1 MAGRHSGLTTAIVGR
16 TWLLDSVAEMVRDAI
31 GNILR
36 ARAANTPD
44 RVCCAMDKN
53 VYTYAE
59 MDQRSDELAA
69 GLARLGISKGER
81 VATLAPNRAELLELF
96 YGVAKTGAAQVPLNA
111 YLKGEF
117 LLHQLRQSRSGILV
131 TDAAGR
137 EAVAPV
143 RSQLPDLRAVIMLD
157 EAERGEISYASLFDH
172 VGMPPRVELTAADT
186 MSILYTSGTTGLP
199 KGCVASH
206 GYYCRSGEI
215 IGHALEVV
223 DGDVLFAG
231 LPLFHAGARLVTV
244 TLPLV
249 YGIPAY
255 LQGTFSA
262 RAYFPRAKEVGATLM
277 IAVGAMG
284 AAILATEPSPA
295 DSDHKVTRIMCAPL
309 SLEAQATFRERFG
322 VDPWVDI
329 FGQTECMPTTLTP
342 LSSDRRDPNG
352 CGIGAPDLDVALLD
366 DEGNVLKG
374 EATGEICLR
383 PKAPYAMFDGYFE
396 NPTATLDAFRGLWY
410 HTGDYGR
417 RLPSG
422 AFAFIDRKKDSL
434 RRRGENISS
443 FELEQ
448 AIDAHPAIIESAVVA
463 VPSDLGEDDIKAC
476 IAVSSPIE
484 PAELFD
490 FFKNNLPYFTIPR
503 YVDFLDTLP
512 RNGVGRVLK
521 HKLREAGNTTGTWD
535 FEAMDLTVDK
545 QERR

>member
-1 MAGRHSGLTTAIVGR
+1 
-16 TWLLDSVAEMVRDAI
+16 MVRDAI

-36 ARAANTPD
+36 ARAGRMPD
-44 RVCCAMDKN
+44 RVCCAMDEN

-59 MDQRSDELAA
+59 MDQRSDALAA
-69 GLARLGISKGER
+69 GLAQLGVGRGEQ
-81 VATLAPNRAELLELF
+81 VAMLAPNRTELLELF

-117 LLHQLRQSRSGILV
+117 LLHQLRQSRSGFLV
-131 TDAAGR
+131 ADAAGR
-137 EAVAPV
+137 EAVAPL
-143 RSQLPDLRAVIMLD
+143 RSQLPDLRTVIMLD
-157 EAERGEISYASLFDH
+157 DAEDGEIAYASLFDR
-172 VGMPPRVELTAADT
+172 GDTPLRVELTAADT

-223 DGDVLFAG
+223 EGDVLFAG
-231 LPLFHAGARLVTV
+231 LPLFHAGAQLVTV
-244 TLPLV
+244 TLPLI
-249 YGIPAY
+249 YGMPAY
-255 LQGTFSA
+255 LQRTFSA
-262 RAYFPRAKEVGATLM
+262 RVYFPRAKEVGATLM

-295 DSDHKVTRIMCAPL
+295 DRDHKVTRIMCAPL
-309 SLEAQATFRERFG
+309 TLEGQATFRERFG

-366 DEGNVLKG
+366 DEGNVLHG

-383 PKAPYAMFDGYFE
+383 PTAPYVMFDGYFE
-396 NPTATLDAFRGLWY
+396 NPTATLEALRGLWH

-422 AFAFIDRKKDSL
+422 AFTFVDRKKDSL

-448 AIDAHPAIIESAVVA
+448 AIDAHSAIVESAVVA
-463 VPSDLGEDDIKAC
+463 VASDLGEDDIKAC
-476 IAVSSPIE
+476 IVTSSPIE

-490 FFKNNLPYFTIPR
+490 FFKTNLPYFAIPR
-503 YVDFLDTLP
+503 YVDFLDALP
-512 RNGVGRVLK
+512 RNGIGRVMK
-521 HKLREAGNTTGTWD
+521 HKLREAGNTTETWD
-535 FEAMDLTVDK
+535 FEALDLTVAK
-545 QERR
+545 EERR

>member
-1 MAGRHSGLTTAIVGR
+1 
-16 TWLLDSVAEMVRDAI
+16 MVRDAI

-36 ARAANTPD
+36 TRASSTPD
-44 RVCCAMDKN
+44 HVCCAMDES
-53 VYTYAE
+53 VFTYAE
-59 MDQRSDELAA
+59 MNQRSDALAA
-69 GLARLGISKGER
+69 GLARLGAGPGEQ
-81 VATLAPNRAELLELF
+81 VAMLAPNRIELLEIF
-96 YGVAKTGAAQVPLNA
+96 YGAAKTGAAQVPLNA

-117 LLHQLRQSRSGILV
+117 LLHQLRQSRSSILV

-137 EAVAPV
+137 EALAPV
-143 RSQLPDLRAVIMLD
+143 RSQLPNLRTVIMLD
-157 EAERGEISYASLFDH
+157 EAGDDEVPYASLFDH
-172 VGMPPRVELTAADT
+172 GDAPLAVELTAADT

-206 GYYCRSGEI
+206 GYYCRSAEI
-215 IGHALEVV
+215 IGAALEVTE
-223 DGDVLFAG
+223 GDILFAG

-284 AAILATEPSPA
+284 AAILATEPSEA
-295 DSDHKVTRIMCAPL
+295 DRDHNVTRIMCAPL
-309 SLEAQATFRERFG
+309 SLESQATFRNRFG

-342 LSSDRRDPNG
+342 LSSDQRDPNG
-352 CGIGAPDLDVALLD
+352 CGIGAPDLEVALLD
-366 DEGNVLKG
+366 DEGHVLHG

-383 PKAPYAMFDGYFE
+383 PKVPHAMFEGYFD
-396 NPTATLDAFRGLWY
+396 NPTATLEAFRGLWY
-410 HTGDYGR
+410 HSGDNGR

-422 AFAFIDRKKDSL
+422 AFAFIDRKNDSL

-448 AIDAHPAIIESAVVA
+448 AIDAHPVIVESAVVA
-463 VPSDLGEDDIKAC
+463 VASHLGEDDIKAC
-476 IAVSSPIE
+476 IVAGSPIE

-490 FFKNNLPYFTIPR
+490 FFKNHLPYFAIPR
-503 YVDFLDTLP
+503 YVDFLDALP

-521 HKLREAGNTTGTWD
+521 HKLREAGNTAETWD
-535 FEAMDLTVDK
+535 FEAMDLIVAK

>member
-1 MAGRHSGLTTAIVGR
+1 
-16 TWLLDSVAEMVRDAI
+16 MVRDAI

-36 ARAANTPD
+36 ARAARTPD
-44 RVCCAMDKN
+44 RVCCAMDEN
-53 VYTYAE
+53 VFTFGE
-59 MDQRSDELAA
+59 MDRRSDALAA
-69 GLARLGISKGER
+69 GLAQLGAGRGER
-81 VATLAPNRAELLELF
+81 VATLAPNRTELLELF
-96 YGVAKTGAAQVPLNA
+96 YGAAKTGAAQVPLNA

-117 LLHQLRQSRSGILV
+117 LLHQLRQSRSGLLV

-137 EAVAPV
+137 EAVAPL
-143 RSQLPDLRAVIMLD
+143 RDQLPDLRAVIMLD
-157 EAERGEISYASLFDH
+157 DAEDGEIPYASLFDR
-172 VGMPPRVELTAADT
+172 GDTPPRLELTAADT

-206 GYYCRSGEI
+206 GYYCRSGEL
-215 IGHALEVV
+215 IGQALEVTEH
-223 DGDVLFAG
+223 DILFAG

-295 DSDHKVTRIMCAPL
+295 DRGHKVSRIMCAPL

-322 VDPWVDI
+322 VEPWVDV

-352 CGIGAPDLDVALLD
+352 CGIGAPDLDVGLLD
-366 DEGNVLKG
+366 DEDNVLNG

-383 PKAPYAMFDGYFE
+383 PKAKYAMFDGYFE
-396 NPTATLDAFRGLWY
+396 NPTATLEALRGLWY

-422 AFAFIDRKKDSL
+422 AYAFVDRKKDSL

-448 AIDAHPAIIESAVVA
+448 AIDAHPAIAESAAVA
-463 VPSDLGEDDIKAC
+463 VASELGEDDIKAC
-476 IAVSSPIE
+476 IVADSPIE

-490 FFKNNLPYFTIPR
+490 FFKNNLPYFAIPR
-503 YVDFLDTLP
+503 YVDFLDALP
-512 RNGVGRVLK
+512 RNGVGRVMK
-521 HKLREAGNTTGTWD
+521 HKLREAGNTAETWD
-535 FEAMDLTVDK
+535 FEAMDLTVARE
-545 QERR
+545 ERR

>member
-1 MAGRHSGLTTAIVGR
+1 M
-16 TWLLDSVAEMVRDAI
+16 DD
-31 GNILR
+31 NI
-36 ARAANTPD
+36 
-44 RVCCAMDKN
+44 
-53 VYTYAE
+53 YTYAA
-59 MDQRSDELAA
+59 MDQRSDALAA
-69 GLARLGISKGER
+69 GLARLGVAKGEQI
-81 VATLAPNRAELLELF
+81 AMLAPNRIELLEVF
-96 YGVAKTGAAQVPLNA
+96 YGAAKTGAAQVPLNA
-111 YLKGEF
+111 YLKGDF
-117 LLHQLRQSRSGILV
+117 LLHQLRQSRSGFLV

-137 EAVAPV
+137 EALAPV

-157 EAERGEISYASLFDH
+157 EAEDGEIPYASLFDH
-172 VGMPPRVELTAADT
+172 GDAPPQVELTATDT

-215 IGHALEVV
+215 IGAALEVTK
-223 DGDVLFAG
+223 DDILFAG

-244 TLPLV
+244 TLPLI

-262 RAYFPRAKEVGATLM
+262 RAYFPRAQEVGATLM

-284 AAILATEPSPA
+284 AAILATEPTPA
-295 DSDHKVTRIMCAPL
+295 DRDHKVTRIMCAPL
-309 SLEAQATFRERFG
+309 SLESQATFRDRFG

-329 FGQTECMPTTLTP
+329 FGQTECMPATLTTL
-342 LSSDRRDPNG
+342 SSNRRDPNG
-352 CGIGAPDLDVALLD
+352 CGIGARDLEVALLD
-366 DEGNVLKG
+366 DEGYVLDG

-383 PKAPYAMFDGYFE
+383 PKAPYAMFNGYFD
-396 NPTATLDAFRGLWY
+396 NPTATLEAFRGLWY
-410 HTGDYGR
+410 HTGDNGR

-448 AIDAHPAIIESAVVA
+448 AIDAHPVIVESAVVA
-463 VPSDLGEDDIKAC
+463 VASELGEDDIKAC
-476 IAVSSPIE
+476 IVTSSPVE
-484 PAELFD
+484 AAELFD
-490 FFKNNLPYFTIPR
+490 FFKSNLPYFAVPR
-503 YVDFLDTLP
+503 YVDFLDALP

-521 HKLREAGNTTGTWD
+521 HKLRDAGNTAQTWD
-535 FEAMDLTVDK
+535 FEAMDLTITK

>member
-1 MAGRHSGLTTAIVGR
+1 MI
-16 TWLLDSVAEMVRDAI
+16 RDAI

-36 ARAANTPD
+36 ARASSAPD
-44 RVCCAMDKN
+44 AVCCAMDDT

-59 MDQRSDELAA
+59 MDRRSDALAA
-69 GLARLGISKGER
+69 GLASLGARPGEQ
-81 VATLAPNRAELLELF
+81 VAMLAPNRIELLEIF
-96 YGVAKTGAAQVPLNA
+96 YGAAKTGAAQVPLNA

-117 LLHQLRQSRSGILV
+117 LLHQLRQSRSGILI

-137 EAVAPV
+137 EALAPL

-157 EAERGEISYASLFDH
+157 EAQGDEVPYASLFDH
-172 VGMPPRVELTAADT
+172 GATPPPVELTAADT

-199 KGCVASH
+199 KGCVATH

-215 IGHALEVV
+215 IGAALEVT
-223 DGDVLFAG
+223 DKDILFAG

-249 YGIPAY
+249 YGIPTY

-262 RAYFPRAKEVGATLM
+262 RAYFPRAREVGATLM

-284 AAILATEPSPA
+284 AAILATEPTQ
-295 DSDHKVTRIMCAPL
+295 DDRDHKVTRIMCAPL
-309 SLEAQATFRERFG
+309 SLEGQATFRDRFG
-322 VDPWVDI
+322 VDPWVDV
-329 FGQTECMPTTLTP
+329 FGQTECMPATLTP

-352 CGIGAPDLDVALLD
+352 CGIGAPDLDVQLLD
-366 DEGNVLKG
+366 DEGYVLDG

-383 PKAPYAMFDGYFE
+383 PKAPYAMFEGYFE
-396 NPTATLDAFRGLWY
+396 DSAATLEAFRGLWY

-422 AFAFIDRKKDSL
+422 AFAFVDRKKDSL

-448 AIDAHPAIIESAVVA
+448 AIDAHPAIVESAVVA
-463 VPSDLGEDDIKAC
+463 VPSELGEDDIKAC
-476 IAVSSPIE
+476 VAASSAIT

-490 FFKNNLPYFTIPR
+490 FFKNNLPYFAIPR
-503 YVDFLDTLP
+503 YVDFLDALP

-521 HKLREAGNTTGTWD
+521 HKLRAAGNTAQTWD
-535 FEAMDLTVDK
+535 FEAMDLTVAK

>member
-1 MAGRHSGLTTAIVGR
+1 
-16 TWLLDSVAEMVRDAI
+16 MVRDAI

-36 ARAANTPD
+36 ARAVRMPD
-44 RVCCAMDKN
+44 RVCCAMDEN

-59 MDQRSDELAA
+59 MDQRSDALAA
-69 GLARLGISKGER
+69 GLAQLGVGRGEQ
-81 VATLAPNRAELLELF
+81 VAMLAPNRTELLELF

-117 LLHQLRQSRSGILV
+117 LLHQLRQSRSGFLV
-131 TDAAGR
+131 TDASGR
-137 EAVAPV
+137 EALAPV
-143 RSQLPDLRAVIMLD
+143 RSQLPELRAVIMLD
-157 EAERGEISYASLFDH
+157 EAQDGEIPYASLFDH
-172 VGMPPRVELTAADT
+172 ADTPPPVELTATDI

-199 KGCVASH
+199 KGCIASH
-206 GYYCRSGEI
+206 GYYCRSGEL
-215 IGHALEVV
+215 IGAALEVTAN
-223 DGDVLFAG
+223 DVLFAG

-244 TLPLV
+244 TLPLI

-262 RAYFPRAKEVGATLM
+262 RAYFSRANEVGATLM

-284 AAILATEPSPA
+284 AAILATEPSSA
-295 DSDHKVTRIMCAPL
+295 DRDHKVTRIMCAPL
-309 SLEAQATFRERFG
+309 TLEAQETFRTRFG
-322 VDPWVDI
+322 VEPWVDV

-366 DEGNVLKG
+366 DEGNVLNG

-383 PKAPYAMFDGYFE
+383 PKAPHAMFDGYFD
-396 NPTATLDAFRGLWY
+396 NPSATLEAFRGLWY
-410 HTGDYGR
+410 HSGDNGR

-448 AIDAHPAIIESAVVA
+448 AIDAHPGIVESAVVA
-463 VPSDLGEDDIKAC
+463 VASDLGEDDIKAC
-476 IAVSSPIE
+476 IVITSPIE

-490 FFKNNLPYFTIPR
+490 FFKNNLPYFAIPR
-503 YVDFLDTLP
+503 YVDFLDALP

-521 HKLREAGNTTGTWD
+521 HKLRDAGNTTETWD
-535 FEAMDLTVDK
+535 FEAMDLTVAK

>member
-1 MAGRHSGLTTAIVGR
+1 
-16 TWLLDSVAEMVRDAI
+16 MVRDAI
-31 GNILR
+31 GDVLR
-36 ARAANTPD
+36 ARALSTPD
-44 RVCCAMDKN
+44 RVCCAMDEN

-59 MDQRSDELAA
+59 MDQRSDALAA
-69 GLARLGISKGER
+69 GLAQLGAGRGEQ
-81 VATLAPNRAELLELF
+81 VAMLAPNRIELLEVF
-96 YGVAKTGAAQVPLNA
+96 YGAAKTGAAQVPLNA

-137 EAVAPV
+137 EAVAAV
-143 RSQLPDLRAVIMLD
+143 RDQLPDLRAVIMLD
-157 EAERGEISYASLFDH
+157 EAQDGEVPYASLFDH
-172 VGMPPRVELTAADT
+172 GETAPPVELTASDT

-206 GYYCRSGEI
+206 GYYCRSAEL
-215 IGHALEVV
+215 IGAALEVTE
-223 DGDVLFAG
+223 GDVLFAG
-231 LPLFHAGARLVTV
+231 MPLFHAGAQLVTV

-262 RAYFPRAKEVGATLM
+262 RAYFARAKEVGATLM
-277 IAVGAMG
+277 VAVGAMG
-284 AAILATEPSPA
+284 AAILATEPSRA
-295 DSDHKVTRIMCAPL
+295 DRDHTVTRIVCAPL
-309 SLEAQATFRERFG
+309 SLEGQATFRDRFG

-329 FGQTECMPTTLTP
+329 FGQTECMPAALTP
-342 LSSDRRDPNG
+342 LSSDRRDPKG
-352 CGIGAPDLDVALLD
+352 CGIGAPDLEVALLD
-366 DEGNVLKG
+366 DEGNVLNG

-396 NPTATLDAFRGLWY
+396 NPSATLYALRGLWY

-422 AFAFIDRKKDSL
+422 AFAFIDRKEDSL

-443 FELEQ
+443 FDLEQ

-476 IAVSSPIE
+476 IAAGSPIE

-490 FFKNNLPYFTIPR
+490 FFKDHLPYFAIPR

-521 HKLREAGNTTGTWD
+521 HKLRAAGNATETWD
-535 FEAMDLTVDK
+535 FEAMNMTVAK
-545 QERR
+545 QQRR

>member
-1 MAGRHSGLTTAIVGR
+1 MI
-16 TWLLDSVAEMVRDAI
+16 RDAI

-36 ARAANTPD
+36 ERAATTPD
-44 RVCCAMDKN
+44 RVCCAMDEH

-59 MDQRSDELAA
+59 MNQRSDALAA
-69 GLARLGISKGER
+69 GLARLGVGKGEQI
-81 VATLAPNRAELLELF
+81 AMLAPNRIELLEVF
-96 YGVAKTGAAQVPLNA
+96 YGAAKTGGAQVPLNA
-111 YLKGEF
+111 FLKGDF
-117 LLHQLRQSRSGILV
+117 LLHQLRQSRSSVLV

-137 EAVAPV
+137 EALAPL
-143 RSQLPDLRAVIMLD
+143 RSQLPELRSVVMLD
-157 EAERGEISYASLFDH
+157 EAQGDEIPFASLFEHGDT
-172 VGMPPRVELTAADT
+172 PPPVELTAADT

-206 GYYCRSGEI
+206 GYYCRSGEV
-215 IGHALEVV
+215 IGAALEVS

-244 TLPLV
+244 TLPLI

-255 LQGTFSA
+255 LQGAFSA

-284 AAILATEPSPA
+284 AAILATEPTDA
-295 DSDHKVTRIMCAPL
+295 DRDHKVTRIMCAPL
-309 SLEAQATFRERFG
+309 SLESQATFRDRFG

-329 FGQTECMPTTLTP
+329 FGQTECMPATLTS
-342 LSSDRRDPNG
+342 LSSAQRDPNG
-352 CGIGAPDLDVALLD
+352 CGVGAPDLEVALLD
-366 DEGNVLKG
+366 DEGYVLDG
-374 EATGEICLR
+374 EVTGEICLR
-383 PKAPYAMFDGYFE
+383 PKAPYSMFEGYFD
-396 NPTATLDAFRGLWY
+396 NPKATVEAFRGLWY
-410 HTGDYGR
+410 HTGDNGK

-434 RRRGENISS
+434 RRRGENVSS

-448 AIDAHPAIIESAVVA
+448 AIDAHPAIVESAVVA

-476 IAVSSPIE
+476 IASSSPIE

-490 FFKNNLPYFTIPR
+490 FFKNNLPYFAIPR
-503 YVDFLDTLP
+503 YVDFLEALP

-521 HKLREAGNTTGTWD
+521 HKLRDAGNTTETWD
-535 FEAMDLTVDK
+535 FEAMNLTVTK

>member
-1 MAGRHSGLTTAIVGR
+1 
-16 TWLLDSVAEMVRDAI
+16 
-31 GNILR
+31 
-36 ARAANTPD
+36 
-44 RVCCAMDKN
+44 MDEN

-59 MDQRSDELAA
+59 MDQRSSGLAA
-69 GLARLGISKGER
+69 GLARLGVGKGEQI
-81 VATLAPNRAELLELF
+81 AMLAPNRVELLELF
-96 YGVAKTGAAQVPLNA
+96 YGAAKTGTAQVPLNA
-111 YLKGEF
+111 YLKGDF
-117 LLHQLRQSRSGILV
+117 LLHQLRQSRSGFLV

-137 EAVAPV
+137 AALASV
-143 RSQLPDLRAVIMLD
+143 RDQLPDLRAVIMLD
-157 EAERGEISYASLFDH
+157 EAEDGEIPYASLFDH
-172 VGMPPRVELTAADT
+172 GDTPPPVELSASDT

-206 GYYCRSGEI
+206 GYYCRSGEV
-215 IGHALEVV
+215 IGAALEVTK
-223 DGDVLFAG
+223 DDILFAG

-284 AAILATEPSPA
+284 AAILATEPSA
-295 DSDHKVTRIMCAPL
+295 GDRDHKVTRIMCAPL
-309 SLEAQATFRERFG
+309 SLESQATFRDRFG

-329 FGQTECMPTTLTP
+329 FGQTECMPATLTQ

-352 CGIGAPDLDVALLD
+352 CGIGAPDLEVALLD
-366 DEGNVLKG
+366 DEGYVLEG

-383 PKAPYAMFDGYFE
+383 PKVPHAMFSSYFD
-396 NPTATLDAFRGLWY
+396 NPTASLEAFRGLWY
-410 HTGDYGR
+410 HTGDNGR

-448 AIDAHPAIIESAVVA
+448 AIDAHPAIVESAAVA
-463 VPSDLGEDDIKAC
+463 VASDLGEDDIKAC
-476 IAVSSPIE
+476 IVTSSPVE

-490 FFKNNLPYFTIPR
+490 FFKNNLPYFAIPR
-503 YVDFLDTLP
+503 YVDFLDALP

-521 HKLREAGNTTGTWD
+521 HKLRDAGNTAATWD
-535 FEAMDLTVDK
+535 FEALDLTVTK

>member
-1 MAGRHSGLTTAIVGR
+1 
-16 TWLLDSVAEMVRDAI
+16 MVRDAI

-36 ARAANTPD
+36 ARASSMPD
-44 RVCCAMDKN
+44 RVCCAMDDI
-53 VYTYAE
+53 VYSYAE
-59 MDQRSDELAA
+59 MDRRSDALAA
-69 GLARLGISKGER
+69 GLAQLGVGPGEQI
-81 VATLAPNRAELLELF
+81 AMLAPNRVELLELF
-96 YGVAKTGAAQVPLNA
+96 YGAAKTGAAQVPLNA
-111 YLKGEF
+111 YLKGDF
-117 LLHQLRQSRSGILV
+117 LLHQLRQSQSGFLL
-131 TDAAGR
+131 TDTAGR
-137 EAVAPV
+137 EALAPV

-157 EAERGEISYASLFDH
+157 EAQDDEIPFDSLFGHGDT
-172 VGMPPRVELTAADT
+172 PPPVELTAADT

-199 KGCVASH
+199 KGCIASH
-206 GYYCRSGEI
+206 GYYCRSGEL
-215 IGHALEVV
+215 IGAALEVTE
-223 DGDVLFAG
+223 DDVLFAG

-244 TLPLV
+244 TLPLIC
-249 YGIPAY
+249 GIPAY

-295 DSDHKVTRIMCAPL
+295 DRDHKVTRIMCAPL
-309 SLEAQATFRERFG
+309 TRDGQATFRERFG

-342 LSSDRRDPNG
+342 LLSSQRDPNG
-352 CGIGAPDLDVALLD
+352 CGIGAPDLEVALLD
-366 DEGNVLKG
+366 DEGYELHG

-383 PKAPYAMFDGYFE
+383 PKAPYAMFEGYFD
-396 NPTATLDAFRGLWY
+396 NPTATLEAFRGLWY
-410 HTGDYGR
+410 HSGDNGR

-448 AIDAHPAIIESAVVA
+448 AIDAHPGIVESAVVA
-463 VPSDLGEDDIKAC
+463 VASDLGEDDIKAC
-476 IAVSSPIE
+476 IVITSPIE

-490 FFKNNLPYFTIPR
+490 FFKNNLPYFAIPR
-503 YVDFLDTLP
+503 YVDFLDALP

-521 HKLREAGNTTGTWD
+521 HKLRDAGNTTETWD
-535 FEAMDLTVDK
+535 FEAMDLTVAK

>member
-1 MAGRHSGLTTAIVGR
+1 
-16 TWLLDSVAEMVRDAI
+16 
-31 GNILR
+31 
-36 ARAANTPD
+36 
-44 RVCCAMDKN
+44 MDEV

-59 MDQRSDELAA
+59 MHQRSDALAGGLSRIGA
-69 GLARLGISKGER
+69 GRGEQI
-81 VATLAPNRAELLELF
+81 AMLAPNRTELLELF
-96 YGVAKTGAAQVPLNA
+96 YGIAKTGAAQVPLNA
-111 YLKGEF
+111 YLKGDF
-117 LLHQLRQSRSGILV
+117 LLHQLRQSRSSILI
-131 TDAAGR
+131 TDTAGR
-137 EAVAPV
+137 EAVAPL
-143 RSQLPDLRAVIMLD
+143 RSELPELRTVIMLD
-157 EAERGEISYASLFDH
+157 DAEDGEIPYASLFDH
-172 VGMPPRVELTAADT
+172 GDTPPRVELTAADT

-215 IGHALEVV
+215 IGNALEVA

-244 TLPLV
+244 TLPLLF
-249 YGIPAY
+249 GIPAY

-262 RAYFPRAKEVGATLM
+262 RTYFPQAREVGATLM

-295 DSDHKVTRIMCAPL
+295 DRDHKVTRIMCAPL

-366 DEGNVLKG
+366 DEGNLLNG

-396 NPTATLDAFRGLWY
+396 NPTATLEALRGLWY

-422 AFAFIDRKKDSL
+422 AFAFVDRKKDSL

-448 AIDAHPAIIESAVVA
+448 AIDAHPAIVESAVVA
-463 VPSDLGEDDIKAC
+463 VASELGEDDIKTC
-476 IAVSSPIE
+476 IVAGSPIE

-490 FFKNNLPYFTIPR
+490 FFKNNLPYFAIPR
-503 YVDFLDTLP
+503 YVDFLDALP
-512 RNGVGRVLK
+512 RNGVGRVMK
-521 HKLREAGNTTGTWD
+521 HKLREAGNTAETWD
-535 FEAMDLTVDK
+535 FEAMDLVVAK

>member
-1 MAGRHSGLTTAIVGR
+1 MD
-16 TWLLDSVAEMVRDAI
+16 DSVF
-31 GNILR
+31 
-36 ARAANTPD
+36 
-44 RVCCAMDKN
+44 
-53 VYTYAE
+53 TYAE
-59 MDQRSDELAA
+59 MDQRSNALAA
-69 GLARLGISKGER
+69 GLAQLGVGRGEQ
-81 VATLAPNRAELLELF
+81 VAMLAPNRIELLELF

-111 YLKGEF
+111 FLKGEF

-137 EAVAPV
+137 EAVTPL
-143 RSQLPDLRAVIMLD
+143 RSQLPDLRAIIMVD
-157 EAERGEISYASLFDH
+157 EAEGNEIPFASLFDH
-172 VGMPPRVELTAADT
+172 GDIPPRVELTAADT

-206 GYYCRSGEI
+206 GYYCRSGEL
-215 IGHALEVV
+215 IGAALEVTQ
-223 DGDVLFAG
+223 DDILFAG

-244 TLPLV
+244 TLPLI
-249 YGIPAY
+249 YGIPTY

-262 RAYFPRAKEVGATLM
+262 RAYFPRAKEIGATLM

-284 AAILATEPSPA
+284 AAILATEPSQA
-295 DSDHKVTRIMCAPL
+295 DRGHKVTRIMCAPL
-309 SLEAQATFRERFG
+309 SLESQAIFRDRFG

-342 LSSDRRDPNG
+342 LSSERRDPNG

-366 DEGNVLKG
+366 DEGYVLEG
-374 EATGEICLR
+374 EAAGEICLR
-383 PKAPYAMFDGYFE
+383 PKAPHAMFEGYFD
-396 NPTATLDAFRGLWY
+396 NPTATLEAFQGLWY

-422 AFAFIDRKKDSL
+422 AFAFVDRKKDSL

-448 AIDAHPAIIESAVVA
+448 AIDSHPAVVESAVVA
-463 VPSDLGEDDIKAC
+463 VASNLGEDDIKAC
-476 IAVSSPIE
+476 IVVCSPIE
-484 PAELFD
+484 PADLFG
-490 FFKNNLPYFTIPR
+490 FFKSNLPYFAIPR
-503 YVDFLDTLP
+503 YVDFLDALP

-521 HKLREAGNTTGTWD
+521 HKLRDAGNTTETWD
-535 FEAMDLTVDK
+535 FEAMNLIVAK

>member
-1 MAGRHSGLTTAIVGR
+1 
-16 TWLLDSVAEMVRDAI
+16 MVRDAI

-36 ARAANTPD
+36 ARAVRMPD
-44 RVCCAMDKN
+44 RVCCAMDEN

-59 MDQRSDELAA
+59 MDQRSDALAA
-69 GLARLGISKGER
+69 GLAQLGVGRGEQ
-81 VATLAPNRAELLELF
+81 VAMLAPNRTELLELF

-117 LLHQLRQSRSGILV
+117 LLHQLRQSRSGFLV
-131 TDAAGR
+131 TDAGGR
-137 EAVAPV
+137 EAVAPLM
-143 RSQLPDLRAVIMLD
+143 SQLPDLRAVIMLD
-157 EAERGEISYASLFDH
+157 DAEDREIAYASLFDR
-172 VGMPPRVELTAADT
+172 GDTPPRVELTAADT

-223 DGDVLFAG
+223 EGDVLFAG
-231 LPLFHAGARLVTV
+231 LPLFHAGAQLVTV
-244 TLPLV
+244 TLPLI
-249 YGIPAY
+249 YGMPAY
-255 LQGTFSA
+255 LQRTFSA
-262 RAYFPRAKEVGATLM
+262 RVYFPRAKEVGATLM

-295 DSDHKVTRIMCAPL
+295 DRDHKVTRIMCAPL
-309 SLEAQATFRERFG
+309 TLEAQATFRERFG

-366 DEGNVLKG
+366 DEGNVLHG

-383 PKAPYAMFDGYFE
+383 PTAPYVMFDGYFE
-396 NPTATLDAFRGLWY
+396 NPTATLEALRGLWY

-422 AFAFIDRKKDSL
+422 AFTFVDRKKDSL

-448 AIDAHPAIIESAVVA
+448 AIDAHSAIVESAAVA
-463 VPSDLGEDDIKAC
+463 VASDLGEDDIKAC
-476 IAVSSPIE
+476 IVTSSPIE

-490 FFKNNLPYFTIPR
+490 FFKTNLPYFAIPR
-503 YVDFLDTLP
+503 YVDFLDALP
-512 RNGVGRVLK
+512 RNGIGRVMK
-521 HKLREAGNTTGTWD
+521 HKLREAGNTTETWD
-535 FEAMDLTVDK
+535 FEALDLTVAK
-545 QERR
+545 EERR

>member
-1 MAGRHSGLTTAIVGR
+1 
-16 TWLLDSVAEMVRDAI
+16 
-31 GNILR
+31 
-36 ARAANTPD
+36 
-44 RVCCAMDKN
+44 MDEN
-53 VYTYAE
+53 VFTYAE
-59 MDQRSDELAA
+59 MDERSDALAA
-69 GLARLGISKGER
+69 GLAHLGVGQGEQ
-81 VATLAPNRAELLELF
+81 VAMLSPNRTELLELF

-111 YLKGEF
+111 YLKGDF
-117 LLHQLRQSRSGILV
+117 LLHQLRQSRSSVLV

-137 EAVAPV
+137 EALAPL
-143 RSQLPDLRAVIMLD
+143 RSQLPDLRALILLD
-157 EAERGEISYASLFDH
+157 AAEDGEISYASLFDH
-172 VGMPPRVELTAADT
+172 GNTPPQVELTAADR

-215 IGHALEVV
+215 IGQALEVTE
-223 DGDVLFAG
+223 GDVLFAG
-231 LPLFHAGARLVTV
+231 LPLFHSGARLVTV
-244 TLPLV
+244 TLPLI

-295 DSDHKVTRIMCAPL
+295 DRGHKVTRIMCAPL
-309 SLEAQATFRERFG
+309 SLDAQATFRERFG

-329 FGQTECMPTTLTP
+329 FGQTECMPTTLTQ

-352 CGIGAPDLDVALLD
+352 CGIGASDLDVALLD
-366 DEGNVLKG
+366 DEGNVLDG

-383 PKAPYAMFDGYFE
+383 PKTPYAMFEGYFE
-396 NPTATLDAFRGLWY
+396 NPTATLEAFRGLWH

-422 AFAFIDRKKDSL
+422 AFAFVDRKKDSL

-448 AIDAHPAIIESAVVA
+448 AIDAHPAIVESAVVA
-463 VPSDLGEDDIKAC
+463 VASDLGEDDIKAC
-476 IAVSSPIE
+476 IAASSPID

-490 FFKNNLPYFTIPR
+490 FFKNNLPYFAIPR
-503 YVDFLDTLP
+503 YVDFIDALP

-521 HKLREAGNTTGTWD
+521 HKLREAGNTAATWD
-535 FEAMDLTVDK
+535 FEAMDLVVTK
-545 QERR
+545 EERR